1 MRLVRERDRLRLMD
15 FASHSAPS
23 PHSILVVDDNSVMR
37 EALVAALAS
46 AGYEVFQASNGNAA
60 IADARQHEVALLIT
74 DLVMPEGEGIE
85 TIRHFTQTLPSIPII
100 AMSGMPEYLP
110 VAKALGAAVV
120 LEKPIAYAELLQ
132 AVRNLI
138 G

>member
-1 MRLVRERDRLRLMD
+1 MPLMD
-15 FASHSAPS
+15 SSSDSAPN
-23 PHSILVVDDNSVMR
+23 PRSILVVDDNSNLR
-37 EALVAALAS
+37 GALVAVLEN
-46 AGYEVFQASNGNAA
+46 AGYEAFQASNGDAA
-60 IADARQHEVALLIT
+60 IADTRRQPVGLLIT
-74 DLVMPEGEGIE
+74 DLVMPDREGIE
-85 TIRHFTQTLPSIPII
+85 TIRQFIQEFPRIPII

-120 LEKPIAYAELLQ
+120 LEKPIAYADLLQ

>member
-1 MRLVRERDRLRLMD
+1 
-15 FASHSAPS
+15 
-23 PHSILVVDDNSVMR
+23 MR
-37 EALVAALAS
+37 EALVAALTS

-60 IADARQHEVALLIT
+60 IADTRQREVALLIT

-85 TIRHFTQTLPSIPII
+85 TIRYFTQAFPRIPII

-120 LEKPIAYAELLQ
+120 LKKPIAYADLLQ

>member
-1 MRLVRERDRLRLMD
+1 MD
-15 FASHSAPS
+15 SSSDSAPN
-23 PHSILVVDDNSVMR
+23 PRSILVVDDNSNLR
-37 EALVAALAS
+37 GALVAVLEN
-46 AGYEVFQASNGNAA
+46 AGYEVFQASNGDAA
-60 IADARQHEVALLIT
+60 IADTRRQPVGLLIT
-74 DLVMPEGEGIE
+74 DLVMPDREGIE
-85 TIRHFTQTLPSIPII
+85 TIRQFIQEFPRIPII

-120 LEKPIAYAELLQ
+120 LEKPIAYADLLQ

>member
-1 MRLVRERDRLRLMD
+1 MDSESEPALR
-15 FASHSAPS
+15 SR
-23 PHSILVVDDNSVMR
+23 SILVVDDNASLR
-37 EALVAALAS
+37 EALVAVLGNE
-46 AGYEVFQASNGNAA
+46 GYAVFQASNGNAA
-60 IADARQHEVALLIT
+60 IEEMHRQAIALLIT

-85 TIRHFTQTLPSIPII
+85 TIRHFRQEFPRIPVI

-110 VAKALGAAVV
+110 MAKALGAAII
-120 LEKPIAYAELLQ
+120 LPKPIVYTDLLQ